1 VAGEPSSGTTAE
13 LYIPPKLL
21 EHGAPIGADA
31 RRYDAPAATPG
42 EDDLYAVAFAVAVD
56 SDPVEAS
63 GLPRRSP
70 GSSGITGPP
79 PPHPAPEPESQPS
92 QWFAHAE
99 EPAPAREHPSDT
111 APFFASRARAGEVRE
126 ENIDIS
132 DMDVLAAD
140 LSAPEAEDTDT
151 DYIYQ
156 KMLNEIMVDP
166 HTLVV
171 PQDWKSVWDNGW
183 ETAAEVEN
191 VPVQT
196 HTEHGLPV
204 RDRGARL
211 VPGAAD
217 VVEVE
222 PAPELPQRN
231 PDAVRA
237 SFSSHFGG
245 VRAARSD
252 IETGSGENGRERQ

>member
-1 VAGEPSSGTTAE
+1 M
-13 LYIPPKLL
+13 
-21 EHGAPIGADA
+21 
-31 RRYDAPAATPG
+31 
-42 EDDLYAVAFAVAVD
+42 
-56 SDPVEAS
+56 
-63 GLPRRSP
+63 
-70 GSSGITGPP
+70 
-79 PPHPAPEPESQPS
+79 
-92 QWFAHAE
+92 
-99 EPAPAREHPSDT
+99 
-111 APFFASRARAGEVRE
+111 SRARAE
-126 ENIDIS
+126 EARKDNIDVS

-140 LSAPEAEDTDT
+140 ISAPEPDPESTDT

-166 HTLVV
+166 HDLVV

-191 VPVQT
+191 VPVQA

-204 RDRGARL
+204 RDPGARL

-217 VVEVE
+217 VVE
-222 PAPELPQRN
+222 PAPAPDLPQRD

-252 IETGSGENGRERQ
+252 IEAGSVENGRDHQ